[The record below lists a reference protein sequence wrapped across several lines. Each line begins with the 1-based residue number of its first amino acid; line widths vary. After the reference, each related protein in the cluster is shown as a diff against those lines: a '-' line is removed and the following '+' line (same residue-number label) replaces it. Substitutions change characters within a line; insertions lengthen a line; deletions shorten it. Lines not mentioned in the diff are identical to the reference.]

1 MTASSGDAIGGTA
14 VTPLPMGVTLG
25 PIGVDAAWWLD
36 SARRLDE
43 AGYDAIWTWD
53 HFVSKGRDRTTPV
66 LEAWTLLS
74 AAAAVTRRAHLGT
87 FVLNVM
93 NRHPAVLARMAATL
107 QEASAGRLR
116 LGIGIGGHPAEH
128 AAYGIPFPEPA
139 ERAARLEEAI
149 GVLRALFA
157 GGPATVA
164 GRFYPLTDA
173 HAYPRPEP
181 APPILVGARTPA
193 GVRLAARAGDGWAAE
208 SDVFARLAP
217 RYLEAL
223 AAVGRDRRD
232 QLVVVGFGAGRSGED
247 ALRGSPWVERPA
259 EELARWQAAGADE
272 VTVTARTNADV
283 DALVEAA
290 SRR

>member
-1 MTASSGDAIGGTA
+1 M
-14 VTPLPMGVTLG
+14 TLG

-43 AGYDAIWTWD
+43 AGYHAIWTWD
-53 HFVSKGRDRTTPV
+53 HFVSKGRDRATPV

-74 AAAAVTRRAHLGT
+74 AAAVVTRRAQLGT

-107 QEASAGRLR
+107 QQASGGRLR
-116 LGIGIGGHPAEH
+116 LGIGIGGHAAEH

-157 GGPATVA
+157 GGPVTVN
-164 GRFYPLTDA
+164 GHFYPLAEA

-181 APPILVGARTPA
+181 VPPILVGARTPA
-193 GVRLAARAGDGWAAE
+193 GVRLAARVGDGWAAE
-208 SDVFARLAP
+208 SDAFERLLP

-223 AAVGRDRRD
+223 ASAGRDRRD
-232 QLVVVGFGAGRSGED
+232 QLVVVGFGAGRSGQD
-247 ALRGSPWVERPA
+247 ALRGSPWLERPA
-259 EELARWQAAGADE
+259 EELARWQAVGADE
-272 VTVTARTNADV
+272 VTVTARTSADV

>member
-1 MTASSGDAIGGTA
+1 MTG
-14 VTPLPMGVTLG
+14 LPIGVTLG
-25 PIGVDAAWWLD
+25 PIGVDATWWLE

-43 AGYDAIWTWD
+43 AGYRAIWTWD

-74 AAAAVTRRAHLGT
+74 AAAAVTHQAFLGT

-107 QEASAGRLR
+107 QAASGGRLR
-116 LGIGIGGHPAEH
+116 LGIGIGGHAAEH
-128 AAYGIPFPEPA
+128 AAYGIPFPDVA

-149 GVLRALFA
+149 GVLRVLFG
-157 GGPATVA
+157 GGPATHV
-164 GRFYPLTDA
+164 GRYYPLTDA
-173 HAYPRPEP
+173 YAHPRPEP
-181 APPILVGARTPA
+181 PPPILVGARTPA

-208 SDVFARLAP
+208 SDVFERLAP

-223 AAVGRDRRD
+223 AAAGRDRRD
-232 QLVVVGFGAGRSGED
+232 QLVVVGFGAGRSGHD

-259 EELARWQAAGADE
+259 EELARCQAAGADE
-272 VTVTARTNADV
+272 VTVTARTTTDV

-290 SRR
+290 ARL

>member
-1 MTASSGDAIGGTA
+1 VTIWQDPERTAEPGTA
-14 VTPLPMGVTLG
+14 IGVTLG
-25 PIGVDAAWWLD
+25 PIGVDAAWWLA

-43 AGYDAIWTWD
+43 AGYRAVWTWD

-66 LEAWTLLS
+66 LEAWTILS
-74 AAAAVTRRAHLGT
+74 AAAAVTQRAFLGT

-107 QEASAGRLR
+107 QEVSRGRLR
-116 LGIGIGGHPAEH
+116 LGIGIGGHAAEH
-128 AAYGIPFPEPA
+128 AAYGIPFPDPA

-149 GVLRALFA
+149 GVLRALLG
-157 GGPATVA
+157 GGPATHA
-164 GRFYPLTDA
+164 GRYYPLSDA
-173 HAYPRPEP
+173 FARPRPEP
-181 APPILVGARTPA
+181 PPPILVGARTPA

-208 SDVFARLAP
+208 SDVVERLMP

-223 AAVGRDRRD
+223 AAAGRPRRD
-232 QLVVVGFGAGRSGED
+232 QLVVVGFGGGRSGED

-259 EELARWQAAGADE
+259 EELARWLAAGADE
-272 VTVTARTNADV
+272 VTVTARTTADV

-290 SRR
+290 ARR

>member
-1 MTASSGDAIGGTA
+1 MTNHAI
-14 VTPLPMGVTLG
+14 GVTLG
-25 PIGVDAAWWLD
+25 PIGVDAGWWLEA
-36 SARRLDE
+36 ARRLDE
-43 AGYDAIWTWD
+43 AGYRALWTWD

-74 AAAAVTRRAHLGT
+74 AAAAATERIGLGT

-93 NRHPAVLARMAATL
+93 NRHPAVLARMATTL
-107 QEASAGRLR
+107 QALSGGRLR
-116 LGIGIGGHPAEH
+116 LGIGIGGHAAEH
-128 AAYGIPFPEPA
+128 AAYGLPFPPPA

-149 GVLRALFA
+149 GVLRALWS
-157 GGPATVA
+157 GGPIDLD

-173 HAYPRPEP
+173 YALPRPDP

-193 GVRLAARAGDGWAAE
+193 GVRLAARVGDGWAAE
-208 SDVFARLAP
+208 ADAAETDAFEALAA

-223 AAVGRDRRD
+223 AAAGRARAD
-232 QLVVVGFGAGRSGED
+232 QRIVVGFSAGRSGED

-259 EELARWQAAGADE
+259 DELARWRAAGADE
-272 VTVTARTNADV
+272 VTVTARTTADV

-290 SRR
+290 ARW